1 MLSHLGSVLPPDVFP
16 SFLPCPPWP
25 PIPHHSCC
33 GEQTDPVVGE
43 CRVFLDTVML
53 LSTSAPVLVLPPS
66 TDLPAST
73 RNHTPS
79 HRPEPHTAD
88 NFSDFF
94 VFRHLR
100 PFSRSDSSRL
110 FLSTPCC
117 FVTRSCLTLCDPTD
131 CSLPGLLCPWDS
143 PGKNPGV
150 GCVSFSRG
158 ASQPSRQTLIS
169 CTGRWILCR

>member
-1 MLSHLGSVLPPDVFP
+1 MYFLLFSLVHRGPRSHTTPAAESKQTLLSENAAF
-16 SFLPCPPWP
+16 FCTT
-25 PIPHHSCC
+25 
-33 GEQTDPVVGE
+33 E
-43 CRVFLDTVML
+43 ML

-66 TDLPAST
+66 SDLPAST

-79 HRPEPHTAD
+79 HLQEPHTAD

-94 VFRHLR
+94 IFRHLR

-117 FVTRSCLTLCDPTD
+117 FVTRSCLTLCDPMD
-131 CSLPGLLCPWDS
+131 CSPPGLLCPWDS